1 MPRHISGTDSDNRR
15 TGPLHVAWITGPLGD
30 LLAAG
35 RGGRLVRLLFA
46 DSLANRRKAALQEA
60 LGSEYEC
67 ADLPVL
73 QLIASE
79 LDAYFSGTL
88 RRFRTRVSFS
98 GTPFQIRTWEEL
110 CRIPHGSTISY
121 SELAARVGRPRACR
135 AVAQAN
141 GANCLPIIVP
151 CHRVINKDGGL
162 GGFSAGL
169 EKKEWLLAHEKAM
182 AERRGR
188 PR

>member
-1 MPRHISGTDSDNRR
+1 MSRHAGGTDSNGGN
-15 TGPLHVAWITGPLGD
+15 TGPLYAVWIASPLGD

-35 RGGRLVRLLFA
+35 RGDRLIRLLFA
-46 DSLANRRKAALQEA
+46 DSLADRRKATLREA
-60 LGSEYEC
+60 LGDEYEF
-67 ADLPVL
+67 ADIPVL
-73 QLIASE
+73 QLIADE
-79 LDAYFSGTL
+79 LTAYFSGAL
-88 RRFRTRVSFS
+88 RRFRTRVFFS

-121 SELAARVGRPRACR
+121 SELAVRVGRPQARR

-141 GANCLPIIVP
+141 GANCLPIVVP

-169 EKKEWLLAHEKAM
+169 EKKVWLLAHEKAM
-182 AERRGR
+182 AGKRRFR
-188 PR
+188 